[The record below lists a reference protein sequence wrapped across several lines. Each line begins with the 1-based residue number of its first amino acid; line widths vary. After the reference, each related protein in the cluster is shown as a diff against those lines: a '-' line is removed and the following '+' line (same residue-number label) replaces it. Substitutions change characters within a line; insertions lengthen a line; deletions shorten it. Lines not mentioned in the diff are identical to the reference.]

1 MHVLGFV
8 SDAESS
14 LAGVVDALADRLE
27 ASGRV
32 AVVSAGDVERAR
44 TTVTMD
50 SDACRVTGPGQ
61 SLNDVLD
68 DLAREHAYAL
78 VVGYPDARIP
88 TVVVGDVEAR
98 DSVVS
103 VDTLDGLKIAE
114 LAELIESQEPHESL
128 ASLVASVKRTEA
140 AEYSGAIATFTGRVR
155 AKEHP
160 DDDRTTSLTFE
171 KYAGVAETRLNA
183 LREELEAR
191 EGILEVRLHHRTGT
205 IPDGEDI
212 VFVVVLAGHRREAF
226 ETVEDGIDRLKEE
239 VPIFKKE
246 VTVGEEFWVHDR
258 P

>member
-1 MHVLGFV
+1 MQVLGFV
-8 SDAESS
+8 SGPDVS
-14 LAGVVDALADRLE
+14 LSRVVDEVAERLE
-27 ASGRV
+27 EAGRV
-32 AVVSAGDVERAR
+32 AVVSTGTVEQAR
-44 TTVTMD
+44 TAVTL
-50 SDACRVTGPGQ
+50 DADGYRETGPGRD
-61 SLNDVLD
+61 LGAVLD
-68 DLAREHAYAL
+68 DLARDHAYAL
-78 VVGYPDARIP
+78 VEGFPDAQIP

-98 DSVVS
+98 DPVRE
-103 VDTLDGLKIAE
+103 VDDANELDVAE
-114 LAELIESQEPHESL
+114 LVGLVRAQEPHESL
-128 ASLVASVKRTEA
+128 ASLVAAVKRTEA
-140 AEYSGAIATFTGRVR
+140 AEYAGAIATFTGRVR
-155 AKEHP
+155 AKEHA

-171 KYAGVAETRLNA
+171 KYDGVAEQRLQA

-191 EGILEVRLHHRTGT
+191 DGVLEVRLHHRTGT